1 MAKTTSN
8 YSALAAEFI
17 ATFVLT
23 VAVLASTG
31 AGLSLAG
38 PIALAIM
45 VAIVAPISG
54 GHVNPAITFAM
65 WSTGRM
71 KAALATQYIIAQAVG
86 ALLAIVTARIADILP
101 SQFTVA
107 ENFTD
112 TFSRVFSL
120 EALGM
125 VLFGFGVAAVVNQK
139 KQGLE
144 AGAMVGGSLLVG
156 LLFASLFGYSAVL
169 NPAVALAFPSFS
181 WLYVVGPFFGA
192 TVGFML
198 YDQIAGTTPKR
209 K

>member
-23 VAVLASTG
+23 MAVLASAG
-31 AGLSLAG
+31 SGLSLAG

-54 GHVNPAITFAM
+54 GHVNPALTFAN
-65 WSTGRM
+65 WATGRM
-71 KAALATQYIIAQAVG
+71 KGALASQYMIAQAVG
-86 ALLAIVTARIADILP
+86 ALLAVVTARVADILP
-101 SQFTVA
+101 SKFTVA

-112 TFSRVFSL
+112 TFGQVFSL

-125 VLFGFGVAAVVNQK
+125 VLFGFGVAAVINQK

-144 AGAMVGGSLLVG
+144 AGALVGGSLLIG
-156 LLFASLFGYSAVL
+156 LIFASMFGYSAVL
-169 NPAVALAFPSFS
+169 NPAVALSSVNFS

-192 TVGFML
+192 TIGFML